1 MDYSFFDFL
10 KLIGSLGMFLYG
22 MKVMSEG
29 LQKATG
35 DKLRSILS
43 AMTNNRVMGVLT
55 GVMITALIQS
65 SSATTVMV
73 VSFVNAGLL
82 SLAQSISVIMGANVG
97 TTVTAWIISL
107 FGFKISISA
116 FSLPV
121 IAISIP
127 FLFSKSSKRKSIGE
141 FLIGFALL
149 FLGLDYL
156 KNSVPDIQNNP
167 EILGFLKEY
176 TSMGYLSILLF
187 LLIGTIV
194 TVIVQSSSATMAIT
208 LIMCSKGWIS
218 FEIAAAMILGEN
230 IGTTITANLAAL
242 SANVSAKRAAFAH
255 LLFNL
260 FGVCWMLIFFYPFTR
275 MIAWLVTN
283 YGPGDPYE
291 ITSFLSTVSPSIVDQ
306 VTESPTG
313 SLTPDLTAIQTK
325 LVTLQVAV
333 SYALSL
339 FHTIFNIL
347 NVCIMIWFVKF
358 YVYFCSKVIKPKT
371 TDEEEFHL
379 QYIPSRMLSTSELSV
394 LQAKKEIA
402 QFGERARQ
410 MFDFVKSYYHEK
422 DENNGINLFNRIEK
436 YEKISDHI
444 EIEIANYINDL
455 SEGRLSFEA
464 KSEIHSL
471 ILADTE
477 IESITDACLNMA
489 RVIKHRNE
497 KNSPFTDE
505 MHQNVTKM
513 FSYVDKA
520 LSRMTE
526 VLHLNEPLPSDVN
539 ASYNIENE
547 INNFRNSLK
556 MRNFE
561 AVNTKKYAYQ
571 DGIYYMDIIAA
582 CERMGDYILNVV
594 QAVTDKKLK

>member
-1 MDYSFFDFL
+1 MEYSFYDFL

-35 DKLRSILS
+35 DKLRGILS

-55 GVMITALIQS
+55 GIMITALIQS

-97 TTVTAWIISL
+97 TTVTAWLISL
-107 FGFKISISA
+107 FGFKVSISA

-127 FLFSKSSKRKSIGE
+127 FLFSKSSRRKSVGE

-167 EILGFLKEY
+167 EVLGFLKEY
-176 TSMGYLSILLF
+176 TSMGYFSVFLF
-187 LLIGTIV
+187 LLIGTIL

-208 LIMCSKGWIS
+208 LVMCSKGWIS

-242 SANVSAKRAAFAH
+242 SANISAKRAAFAH
-255 LLFNL
+255 LMFNV
-260 FGVCWMLIFFYPFTR
+260 FGVCWMLIIFYPFTR
-275 MIAWLVTN
+275 FIAWLVIN
-283 YGPGDPYE
+283 YGPGNPYE
-291 ITSFLSTVSPSIVDQ
+291 ITSYLSTVPPEIVNQ
-306 VTESPTG
+306 ITENPEN
-313 SLTPDLTAIQTK
+313 LTPELTAIQTK

-339 FHTIFNIL
+339 FHTVFNLL
-347 NVCIMIWFVKF
+347 NVCIMIWFIKF
-358 YVYFCSKVIKPKT
+358 YVYFCSKVIKPRR
-371 TDEEEFHL
+371 DDDEEFHL

-402 QFGERARQ
+402 QFGERAKQ

-477 IESITDACLNMA
+477 LESITDACLNMA

-497 KNSPFTDE
+497 KNTRFTEE
-505 MHQNVTKM
+505 MHQNVLKM
-513 FSYVDKA
+513 FAYVDKA
-520 LSRMTE
+520 LLRMNE
-526 VLHLNEPLPSDVN
+526 ILHLHEPSPNDVN
-539 ASYNIENE
+539 VSYNIENE

-556 MRNFE
+556 MKNFE
-561 AVNTKKYAYQ
+561 AVNAKKYAYQ

>member
-1 MDYSFFDFL
+1 MEYSFYDFL

-55 GVMITALIQS
+55 GIMITALIQS

-97 TTVTAWIISL
+97 TTVTAWLISL
-107 FGFKISISA
+107 FGFKVSISA

-127 FLFSKSSKRKSIGE
+127 FLFSKSSRRKSIGE

-167 EILGFLKEY
+167 EVLGFLKEY
-176 TSMGYLSILLF
+176 TSMGYLSVFLF

-208 LIMCSKGWIS
+208 LVMCSKGWIS

-242 SANVSAKRAAFAH
+242 SANISAKRAAFAH
-255 LLFNL
+255 LMFNV

-275 MIAWLVTN
+275 FIAWIVTN
-283 YGPGDPYE
+283 YGPGNPYE
-291 ITSFLSTVSPSIVDQ
+291 ITSYLSTVSPEIVNQ
-306 VTESPTG
+306 ITENTGNLSPE
-313 SLTPDLTAIQTK
+313 LAAIQMK

-339 FHTIFNIL
+339 FHTVFNLL

-358 YVYFCSKVIKPKT
+358 YVYFCSKVIKPKRE
-371 TDEEEFHL
+371 DDEEFHL

-497 KNSPFTDE
+497 KNARFTEE
-505 MHQNVTKM
+505 MHQNVSKM
-513 FSYVDKA
+513 FAYVDRA
-520 LSRMTE
+520 LIRMNE
-526 VLHLNEPLPSDVN
+526 ILHLHEPSPNDVN

-556 MRNFE
+556 MKNFE
-561 AVNTKKYAYQ
+561 AVNAKKYAYQ